1 MPFQAESNHRFGRL
15 VPIHSVDNARSRTW
29 TVLWDDWG
37 ISEVGASRDR
47 WCSRKSWCDIE
58 GEGIK
63 KWKEALI
70 VLKNNLL
77 YVYKNETV
85 PDLLLAH
92 GSRQN
97 PLRCWSAWISAWS
110 WYFLVYPV
118 SNRRQRSMMGKPTW
132 FSSRRRLEGSSV
144 FPCHR
149 KPDILLVSC
158 RMEEL
163 SEWVTDIKG
172 SDYASLKEKVTTLEL
187 GLKTIGEGQVLD
199 FERGDC

>member
-1 MPFQAESNHRFGRL
+1 MYVWHTLDPSYPLPRYWRGKSCVKDLRTLESIVLCSVHYNCLRTHTFVDKSPCGSSVSFVALFVELYSDHDVNETTERMPFQAESNHRFGRL

-110 WYFLVYPV
+110 WYF
-118 SNRRQRSMMGKPTW
+118 
-132 FSSRRRLEGSSV
+132 
-144 FPCHR
+144 
-149 KPDILLVSC
+149 
-158 RMEEL
+158 
-163 SEWVTDIKG
+163 
-172 SDYASLKEKVTTLEL
+172 
-187 GLKTIGEGQVLD
+187 
-199 FERGDC
+199 